1 MNTSK
6 QINWNAFKAR
16 FNENPT
22 AAFEMMTYLLFLSE
36 TGNRYGLFRFKNHP
50 GLETAP
56 VMFNNQL
63 TGFQSKFFDGKID
76 KDQIIHSLETA
87 VANYPNLQKCYVY
100 INIEPGANYKNSGKN
115 GGKRGGKN
123 GSKQIAGKPA
133 YMKVVEA
140 KAKKLGIEIEWREPG
155 HIEPQLVLPENDY
168 IYDIYFGTENS
179 MSALLDELRI
189 QSELPLHAIEDQV
202 IFNGK
207 PKRFDRSEIKA
218 KIEASFQP
226 GQITIVSGEGGSGK
240 TALIKNIYNEHAHEW
255 PIYIFRASAMNV
267 SNANDLFRLDHNF
280 SLRQFI
286 DANADEPRK
295 IFIIDSAE
303 RLADINDREVLQE
316 LLLRLLE
323 ARWSLL
329 FVTRTVFLAPLS
341 SLLKDALGFESTVI
355 DIPLLSQQE
364 LTDFATEHAIRL
376 PDNERFRWR
385 LCNLFY
391 LGEFLKYY
399 NRINLLGSYREFVDK
414 LWEQRIQGN
423 PSKNELCSLR
433 DNCLVELARLRS
445 NSGAFFVSGD
455 GRSPEALYALRQD
468 EIIGLDRQHNRYFIT
483 HDIYEEWALQKLVE
497 RTWRNAESATT
508 FFEEIGDSLPMRR
521 AFRMWLLEEI
531 QEYKTRLPRIISD
544 VLAGPALPQLWIEET
559 LVAVLLSDNASLFFS
574 QFGGLIQANGFELL
588 KQILFLLRIACVRP
602 DGIRTEV
609 PAGSGWDAAIDYV
622 YQTRSTFFASNPEHV
637 LPILKAWSL
646 AHREGDST
654 RKAGEMAYS
663 VIDRALS
670 AQHYVSGEL
679 DKEFRDVMFCCAHE
693 IHEELKGIL
702 HRILDEPLPRQCYVL
717 RGIAKEILEN
727 PCLEAN
733 NVIREF
739 PEEVIALC
747 EKFWIETPD
756 HKEEEDSEYN
766 RGGDRIPVFCS
777 FHEPSRYGLTTSAEN
792 DYFPP
797 SANQTPIKTLL
808 NVSPKSTINFIIRL
822 VNHFVE
828 TYVGSGFDSSI
839 EEVEIKFDAD
849 IVSQYHS
856 DSLWQCYRGTGSPVL
871 PNLLR
876 SIHMALETWLLDI
889 AGHFGV
895 NAISGILV
903 RLLKESRSSSLTA
916 VVASLILRY
925 SPELVELALP
935 VISQPLFIDADMRRY
950 IQESQAR
957 MLAGMGRGLRK
968 IYDILHYDERVKSN
982 NLPFR
987 SKTLQQLILEYQ
999 NSPIEG
1005 WSAAEREAL
1014 KLKIFDIIDGF
1025 KADPAVM
1032 DRMSHMVECMDARN
1046 LKMDVIERRG
1056 DNLVVQFSPIH
1067 ESEISLRKAGEAKR
1081 QLEET
1086 TKYSTLRLW
1095 SSSDSYPHQPSAEEE
1110 AFSRDPES
1118 VVAKIRELAAD
1129 TGHAA
1134 SPVADLDSALPQ
1146 TAASKLLRE
1155 FAGQLS
1161 AESIEYCCRL
1171 VLAGYSRVC
1180 DEGYYHQAEDG
1191 VKESA
1196 MALPYALQ
1204 HSPED
1209 ADDIML
1215 TMAAS
1220 MVRTNTGH
1228 GYRRISE
1235 YIPAALSR
1243 STLWNTRPEIAE
1255 SILGCFIAL
1264 QKAADV
1270 NPSAPF
1276 EKIEEY
1282 RGKAF
1287 TIDLDGIDYSD
1298 IFMMESLFCS
1308 LPTATDNPRVLRL
1321 YSRFFEEMPVRMFR
1335 KLKRDV
1341 DSDEKWYAEEA
1352 FIEIRHK
1359 IFDHIAQFL
1368 MSLGSKEEAVRYLEL
1383 LTPKMDYGDK
1393 LARLLTSVIMSA
1405 DRLNRPDYFHSI
1417 WESLFPVVDSIVSGA
1432 QSLHQDELIRTYMLA
1447 EDYWRGSQPWHS
1459 FTPRVAALFKRAAA
1473 NWAVSDTTLYAIS
1486 RTFYTIGSLCCE
1498 DGLESLAIAIKARS
1512 SLPLNNPAALS
1523 YMEKFMTR
1531 FCLQHSRAIREDR
1544 RLKAT
1549 VRDIL
1554 TYMIEQGS
1562 ATAYRQRDLL

>member
-22 AAFEMMTYLLFLSE
+22 AAFEKMTYLLFLSE

-56 VMFNNQL
+56 VMFKNQL
-63 TGFQSKFFDGKID
+63 TGFQSKFFDGKVD
-76 KDQIIHSLETA
+76 KDQIIHSLETTA
-87 VANYPNLQKCYVY
+87 ANYPNLQKCYVY
-100 INIEPGANYKNSGKN
+100 INIEPGANYKNSVKK
-115 GGKRGGKN
+115 GGQN
-123 GSKQIAGKPA
+123 GSKQVAGKPA
-133 YMKVVEA
+133 YMKAVEA
-140 KAKKLGIEIEWREPG
+140 VATRHGFTIEWRVPSHLEA
-155 HIEPQLVLPENDY
+155 QLVLPENDY

-179 MSALLDELRI
+179 MSALLDELKGHSVLR
-189 QSELPLHAIEDQV
+189 LRAIEDQIV
-202 IFNGK
+202 FNGAYT
-207 PKRFDRSEIKA
+207 RFDRSAIKE
-218 KIEASFQP
+218 KIESGFFP
-226 GQITIVSGEGGSGK
+226 GRVIVVSGEGGSGK
-240 TALIKNIYNEHAHEW
+240 TALIKNIYQEHSQEY
-255 PIYIFRASAMNV
+255 PMYIFRASEMNV
-267 SNANDLFRLDHNF
+267 HKPNDVFRLDHNF
-280 SLRQFI
+280 TLQQFI
-286 DANADEPRK
+286 EAHADEPK
-295 IFIIDSAE
+295 KVFVIDSAE
-303 RLADINDREVLQE
+303 RFAEIDCDYALQD
-316 LLLRLLE
+316 LIHRLLE
-323 ARWSLL
+323 AKWCIL
-329 FVTRTVFLAPLS
+329 FATRTVYLRDLS
-341 SLLKDALGFESTVI
+341 SILIDGLGLNLTFV
-355 DIPLLSQQE
+355 DIPLLSE
-364 LTDFATEHAIRL
+364 EDLTGYAVKHGVKL
-376 PDNERFRWR
+376 PDNERFRSR

-399 NRINLLGSYREFVDK
+399 DRINPRGTYREFVDR
-414 LWEQRIQGN
+414 LWEQRIQGK
-423 PSKNELCSLR
+423 STKQELCSLR
-433 DNCLVELARLRS
+433 DTSLVELARLRS
-445 NSGAFFVSGD
+445 TSGAFFVSGE
-455 GRSPEALYALRQD
+455 GLAPEALFALRQD
-468 EIIGLDRQHNRYFIT
+468 EIIGLDKTHNRYFIT

-497 RTWRNAESATT
+497 RTWRYAESPTA
-508 FFEEIGDSLPMRR
+508 FFEEIGDSLPVRR

-531 QEYKTRLPRIISD
+531 QEDKSRLPRIIAEVITD
-544 VLAGPALPQLWIEET
+544 TALPDLWTEEV
-559 LVAVLLSDNASLFFS
+559 LVAVLLSDNAQLFFTQYS
-574 QFGGLIQANGFELL
+574 GLISGNAFALL
-588 KQILFLLRIACVRP
+588 KRILFLLRIACVRP
-602 DGIRTEV
+602 DGATFDV
-609 PAGSGWDAAIDYV
+609 PTGSGWAAAIDFV
-622 YQTRSTFFASNPEHV
+622 YQTRSTFFANSPEHA

-646 AHREGDST
+646 THHDGDST
-654 RKAGEMAYS
+654 RKVGEMAYS
-663 VIDRALS
+663 VINRALS
-670 AQHYVSGEL
+670 SQHYVSGKM

-693 IHEELKGIL
+693 IHNELKGIL
-702 HRILDEPLPRQCYVL
+702 HRILDEPLPRQSYVL
-717 RGIAKEILEN
+717 RGIADEILEK
-727 PCLEAN
+727 PYFEAN

-739 PEEVIALC
+739 PEEVISLC
-747 EKFWIETPD
+747 GKYWIETPD
-756 HKEEEDSEYN
+756 NKEEEDDSEYN
-766 RGGDRIPVFCS
+766 RGVDRISVFRS
-777 FHEPSRYGLTTSAEN
+777 FREPSKYGLTTSAEN

-797 SANQTPIKTLL
+797 SSNQTPIRTLL

-828 TYVGSGFDSSI
+828 TYAGSGFDSSI
-839 EEVEIKFDAD
+839 EEVEIKIDTG
-849 IVSQYHS
+849 IVRQYHS
-856 DSLWQCYRGTGSPVL
+856 DGLWQCYRGTGSPVL

-876 SIHMALETWLLDI
+876 SIHMALEAWLLEV
-889 AGHFGV
+889 AGKFGV
-895 NAISGILV
+895 KCIKGILLQ
-903 RLLKESRSSSLTA
+903 LLKESRSSSLTA
-916 VVASLILRY
+916 VVASMILRY
-925 SPELVELALP
+925 SSELVELALP
-935 VISQPLFIDADMRRY
+935 VISQPLFIDADMRRC

-957 MLAGMGRGLRK
+957 ILARMGHGLRK
-968 IYDILHYDERVKSN
+968 IFDILHYDERVKSN

-987 SKTLQQLILEYQ
+987 SRTLQQLILEYQ
-999 NSPIEG
+999 NNPIED
-1005 WSAAEREAL
+1005 WTEAERKAL
-1014 KLKIFDIIDGF
+1014 KSRMFDIIDGF
-1025 KADPAVM
+1025 KADPGIM

-1095 SSSDSYPHQPSAEEE
+1095 CSSDSYPHEPSAEEE
-1110 AFSRDPES
+1110 AFIRNPES

-1134 SPVADLDSALPQ
+1134 SPVADLDSTLPQ
-1146 TAASKLLRE
+1146 TAASRLLRE

-1180 DEGYYHQAEDG
+1180 DEGYYHQAENG

-1243 STLWNTRPEIAE
+1243 STLWSVHPEIAE

-1264 QKAADV
+1264 QNAANE
-1270 NPSAPF
+1270 NPTEPF

-1321 YSRFFEEMPVRMFR
+1321 YSRFFEEMPVRMFS
-1335 KLKRDV
+1335 KLKRHV

-1368 MSLGSKEEAVRYLEL
+1368 MSLGSKEEAVRYLVL

-1393 LARLLTSVIMSA
+1393 LAHLLTSVIMSA
-1405 DRLNRPDYFHSI
+1405 DRLSRPDYFLSI

-1459 FTPRVAALFKRAAA
+1459 FTPRVAALFKQAAA